1 MSKVHYSV
9 SVHSSITLGSFSMRY
24 QFDTWEEV
32 LKKVESESKLK
43 STVKIEVTEYRLVYD
58 HKNPLPKADGY
69 NEFFEEFVYNK
80 KYVNE
85 NPVIAKVKDY
95 KDNIQNYSDTFKIK
109 YIALDERS
117 ELEYTD
123 KPMKYFKEVNCTY
136 SAKSLKE
143 AKEMLRSHTR
153 SKSFFNIRMYQCREI
168 PISVEKLLKMK

>member
-24 QFDTWEEV
+24 QFDIWEEV

-69 NEFFEEFVYNK
+69 NKFFEEFIYNE

-85 NPVIAKVKDY
+85 NPVVAKVKDY

-168 PISVEKLLKMK
+168 AENEITQYL

>member
-32 LKKVESESKLK
+32 LKKVESERKLK

-69 NEFFEEFVYNK
+69 NKFFEEFIYNE

-85 NPVIAKVKDY
+85 NPVVVKVKDY
-95 KDNIQNYSDTFKIK
+95 KDNIQDYSDIFKIK
-109 YIALDERS
+109 YVTLDKRS

-123 KPMKYFKEVNCTY
+123 KPIKYFKEVNCTY

-168 PISVEKLLKMK
+168 KEILNVH